1 MIARAGAGH
10 GVRQA
15 RHYGCGGPPFYN
27 RRGFP
32 REPCPVTFPLIRPRR
47 LRSAEFVRSLV
58 RETRLAPA
66 QLIQPLFV
74 AEAAQKGPIASMP
87 GQTRLTLDQLAA
99 ECAELHKLGIAAV
112 ALFPVIAPELK
123 DELGN
128 EAQNPEGLIPRA
140 IRAVKSACPGMGVI
154 VDIALD
160 PYTSHGHDG
169 VLDAAGN
176 VDNDVTVE
184 ALRKQAL
191 VLARAGADVL
201 APSDMMD
208 GRVGAVRQ
216 VLERDGQKNAII
228 LSYAAKYASAFYGP
242 FRDAVGTKVA
252 LKGDKRTYQMD
263 PANTDEAL
271 REVELD
277 LAEGADIVMVKPGL
291 PYLDVIR
298 RVKDRFGVPVAAYQ
312 VSGEYAMLRAAIDNG
327 WLDERK
333 VILESLLCLRRAG
346 ADMIL
351 TYFAKQA
358 AQWLAEGPA

>member
-1 MIARAGAGH
+1 MTAA
-10 GVRQA
+10 
-15 RHYGCGGPPFYN
+15 
-27 RRGFP
+27 FP
-32 REPCPVTFPLIRPRR
+32 HTRPRR
-47 LRSAEFVRSLV
+47 LRSAEFVRALV

-74 AEAAQKGPIASMP
+74 AEGALKGPIVSMP
-87 GQTRLTLDQLAA
+87 GQTRLDLQELVR
-99 ECAELHKLGIAAV
+99 ECSELQRLGIAAV
-112 ALFPVIAPELK
+112 ALFPVIPPELK
-123 DELGN
+123 N
-128 EAQNPEGLIPRA
+128 EFGSEALNPEGLIPRA
-140 IRAVKSACPGMGVI
+140 IRAVKSTCPGLGVI

-169 VLDAAGN
+169 VLDASGY

-216 VLERDGQKNAII
+216 VLERDGQKNVVI

-277 LAEGADIVMVKPGL
+277 LNEGADIVMVKPGM
-291 PYLDVIR
+291 PYLDIIR

-312 VSGEYAMLRAAIDNG
+312 VSGEYSMLRAAIANG

-333 VILESLLCLRRAG
+333 VVMESLLCLRRAG

-358 AQWLAEGPA
+358 AQWLAEDKA

>member
-1 MIARAGAGH
+1 VTAA
-10 GVRQA
+10 
-15 RHYGCGGPPFYN
+15 
-27 RRGFP
+27 FP
-32 REPCPVTFPLIRPRR
+32 HTRPRR

-74 AEAAQKGPIASMP
+74 AEAAQKGAIASMP
-87 GQTRLTLDQLAA
+87 GQSRLDLDELVR
-99 ECAELHKLGIAAV
+99 ECRELKALGIAAV
-112 ALFPVIAPELK
+112 AVFPVIAPELK
-123 DELGN
+123 NPQGS
-128 EAQNPEGLIPRA
+128 EALNPEGLIPRA
-140 IRAVKSACPGMGVI
+140 IRAIKGGCPGLGVI

-160 PYTSHGHDG
+160 PYTDHGHDG
-169 VLDAAGN
+169 VLDESGY
-176 VDNDVTVE
+176 VDNDFTVE

-216 VLERDGQKNAII
+216 VLERDGQKNAVI

-277 LAEGADIVMVKPGL
+277 LNEGADIVMVKPGM

-298 RVKDRFGVPVAAYQ
+298 RVKERFGVPVAAYQ
-312 VSGEYAMLRAAIDNG
+312 VSGEYSMLRAAIANG

-333 VILESLLCLRRAG
+333 VIMESLLCLRRGG

-358 AQWLAEGPA
+358 AQWLAETSHG

>member
-1 MIARAGAGH
+1 VTAA
-10 GVRQA
+10 
-15 RHYGCGGPPFYN
+15 
-27 RRGFP
+27 FP
-32 REPCPVTFPLIRPRR
+32 HTRPRR

-74 AEAAQKGPIASMP
+74 AEAAQKGAIASMP
-87 GQTRLTLDQLAA
+87 GQSRLDLDELVR
-99 ECAELHKLGIAAV
+99 ECRELKALGIAAV
-112 ALFPVIAPELK
+112 AVFPVIAPELK
-123 DELGN
+123 NPQGS
-128 EAQNPEGLIPRA
+128 EALNPEGLIPRA
-140 IRAVKSACPGMGVI
+140 IRAIKGSCPGLGVI

-160 PYTSHGHDG
+160 PYTDHGHDG
-169 VLDAAGN
+169 VLDESGY
-176 VDNDVTVE
+176 VDNDFTVE

-216 VLERDGQKNAII
+216 VLERDGQKNAVI

-277 LAEGADIVMVKPGL
+277 LNEGADIVMVKPGM

-298 RVKDRFGVPVAAYQ
+298 RIKERFGVPVAAYQ
-312 VSGEYAMLRAAIDNG
+312 VSGEYSMLRAAIANG

-333 VILESLLCLRRAG
+333 VIMESLLCLRRGG

-358 AQWLAEGPA
+358 AQWLAETSHG

>member
-1 MIARAGAGH
+1 MTAA
-10 GVRQA
+10 
-15 RHYGCGGPPFYN
+15 
-27 RRGFP
+27 FP
-32 REPCPVTFPLIRPRR
+32 HTRPRR
-47 LRSAEFVRSLV
+47 LRTAEFVRALV

-87 GQTRLTLDQLAA
+87 GQSRLDLDELVR
-99 ECAELHKLGIAAV
+99 ECLELKALGIAAV
-112 ALFPVIAPELK
+112 AVFPVIAPELK
-123 DELGN
+123 NPLGS
-128 EAQNPEGLIPRA
+128 EALNPEGLIPRA
-140 IRAVKSACPGMGVI
+140 IKAIKSGCPGLGVI

-160 PYTSHGHDG
+160 PYTDHGHDG
-169 VLDAAGN
+169 VLDESGY

-216 VLERDGQKNAII
+216 VLERDGQKNAVI

-277 LAEGADIVMVKPGL
+277 LDEGADIVMVKPGM
-291 PYLDVIR
+291 PYLDIIR
-298 RVKDRFGVPVAAYQ
+298 RVKERFGVPVAAYQ
-312 VSGEYAMLRAAIDNG
+312 VSGEYSMLRAAIANG

-333 VILESLLCLRRAG
+333 VIMESLLCLRRGG

-358 AQWLAEGPA
+358 ATWLSEEKA